1 MNTGSKLT
9 VRELC
14 QIGLFAAVIA
24 VCAQIQI
31 PLPGGVPFTLQAWAI
46 CLAGL
51 VLGPKNGTVAA
62 VVYVLLGAVGAPV
75 FAQFSGGMG
84 VILRH
89 TGGFIL
95 SFPLV
100 ALFAGLGERTGK
112 LPRVYAGLAAGTL
125 VNLLAG
131 MLYFS
136 RVLSTSL
143 AVAFTAAVA
152 PFIPTTIL
160 GVILLPFIS
169 RGIKAALA
177 AARVQS

>member
-1 MNTGSKLT
+1 MKPRIS

-14 QIGLFAAVIA
+14 QIGLFTAVIA
-24 VCAQIQI
+24 VCAQFTI
-31 PLPGGVPFTLQAWAI
+31 PLPGMVPFTLQAWAI

-51 VLGPKNGTVAA
+51 VLGPKNGTIAA
-62 VVYVLLGAVGAPV
+62 IIYVLLGAVGAPV

-100 ALFAGLGERTGK
+100 ALLAGLGERTGK
-112 LPRVYAGLAAGTL
+112 LPWVFAGLAAGTL
-125 VNLLAG
+125 VNWLVG

-136 RVLSTSL
+136 LVLSTSL
-143 AVAFTAAVA
+143 AVAFTAAVL
-152 PFIPTTIL
+152 PFIPSAAL
-160 GVILLPFIS
+160 RVILLPFVS
-169 RGIKAALA
+169 KGIKAALS
-177 AARVQS
+177 AARVHS